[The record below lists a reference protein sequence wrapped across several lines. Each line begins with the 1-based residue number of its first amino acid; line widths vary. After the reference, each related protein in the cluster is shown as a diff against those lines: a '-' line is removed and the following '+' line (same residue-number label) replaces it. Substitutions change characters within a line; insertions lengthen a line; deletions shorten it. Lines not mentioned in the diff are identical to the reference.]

1 MKFYLMLCSLTLLLG
16 PYLEGKKDPLHRA
29 YKYPCKLKPTFLKG
43 CEACELKQILEMVG
57 LPPNSV
63 INIADIGAF
72 DGARSCLFAKQ
83 IHSGVIYSIDNWQT
97 NINEDY
103 KLGDD
108 LVFDQFLSNIN
119 KAAATSKIRPIW
131 GSNDQII
138 DGQVFNHLPPHLNL
152 VFLDVSAIYPS
163 ITASLENWLEIVEG
177 TGVIC
182 GNGWG
187 FHKLQDELTKFTE
200 AEQMRLMTI
209 GDYWLLKED

>member
-1 MKFYLMLCSLTLLLG
+1 MKFYLMLCSISLLLG
-16 PYLEGKKDPLHRA
+16 SYLEGKKDPLHKA
-29 YKYPCKLKPTFLKG
+29 YKYPSKLKPTFLKG
-43 CEACELKQILEMVG
+43 SETLDLKQILEMVG

-83 IHSGVIYSIDNWQT
+83 IHSGVIYSIDNWST

-103 KLGDD
+103 KLGED
-108 LVFDQFLSNIN
+108 LIFDQFLSNIN
-119 KAAATSKIRPIW
+119 KVGTAKILPIW
-131 GSNDQII
+131 GTNDQII
-138 DGQVFNHLPPHLNL
+138 DCQVFDHLSPSLNL
-152 VFLDVSAIYPS
+152 VFLDVSTIYPS
-163 ITASLENWLEIVEG
+163 ITATLENWLEIVEG

-187 FHKLQDELTKFTE
+187 FHKLQEELTKFAE
-200 AEQMRLMTI
+200 AEQLRLMTI